1 MKKVILSAFV
11 LAGILF
17 TSCDKNDDDT
27 SGNETKVLP
36 SKTIAKTVYEDGS
49 YDEFI
54 TDFQYDTQNRLV
66 KLVEEDK
73 EFDEGDN
80 YSSKTEYTFEYNGNE
95 LAKIIENYSSTFN
108 SGTTTEYTFSRSEE
122 HTSELQSRENI
133 VC

>member
-80 YSSKTEYTFEYNGNE
+80 YS
-95 LAKIIENYSSTFN
+95 
-108 SGTTTEYTFSRSEE
+108 RSEE
-122 HTSELQSRENI
+122 HTSELQSRPQL
-133 VC
+133 VCRL